1 MDMIS
6 TSKITKQNAS
16 TFQKEMA
23 WLSDQIDQRLELFFQ
38 NTDTEKKPITPPN
51 LQEDTS
57 YYASLIKKHKADES
71 ERLIVAI
78 ALANYFKPE
87 MFDRFLIKNK
97 SLDQNF
103 TEFGG
108 KKNDSL
114 GNTFIPT
121 LRTVAFILFG
131 DQISEYFRLPFY
143 FDDKHFFKVHN
154 IIILNKENH
163 SLLDSTLE
171 IGQEFL
177 QRVTTGNDFKPNYS
191 SAFPANLIK
200 TDLDWTDLVLESH
213 VFDEIDII
221 DTWLKNKNDISQNKL
236 LSKKINKGYKCLFF
250 GPPGT
255 GKTLSA
261 TLLGKKNNIDVYRV
275 DLSQVVSKYIGET
288 EKNLGSIFDVAE
300 NKNWILF
307 FDEAES
313 LFSKRTAVSDAKDKF
328 ANQETAYLLQRV
340 ENYNGLIILATNLK
354 PNIDLAFSRRL
365 QSVIHY
371 AIPNPKQRKI
381 LWRNA
386 LNGIAEISEKEIDKI
401 SKTYEISGGS
411 IKNVIQFAWLKSK
424 NKNINVTLEN
434 IMIGIRRELSKDGK
448 SFEK

>member
-1 MDMIS
+1 MIN
-6 TSKITKQNAS
+6 TSKITKQNAF
-16 TFQKEMA
+16 TFEKEMA
-23 WLSDQIDQRLELFFQ
+23 WLSNRIDQRLDLFFE
-38 NTDTEKKPITPPN
+38 NKASEIKFITPPN
-51 LQEDTS
+51 LKEDS
-57 YYASLIKKHKADES
+57 SNYASLIKKYKAEEE

-78 ALANYFKPE
+78 ALASYFKPE

-108 KKNDSL
+108 KKDNST

-131 DQISEYFRLPFY
+131 DQISEYFRLQFY
-143 FDDKHFFKVHN
+143 FEDQHFFKVHN
-154 IIILNKENH
+154 IIIIDKKNQL
-163 SLLDSTLE
+163 LLDSTLE

-177 QRVTTGNDFKPNYS
+177 QKITTGKDFKPTYS
-191 SAFPANLIK
+191 SAFPANLIT
-200 TDLDWTDLVLESH
+200 TDLDWSDLVLEDH
-213 VFDEIDII
+213 VFDEIDILNI
-221 DTWLKNKNDISQNKL
+221 WLKNKNEILQNKI

-261 TLLGKKNNIDVYRV
+261 TLLGKKNNLDVYRV

-288 EKNLGSIFDVAE
+288 EKNLGSIFDIAE

-371 AIPNPKQRKI
+371 AIPNSSQRKT
-381 LWRNA
+381 LWTNA
-386 LNGIAEISEKEIDKI
+386 LSGIAEINEEEIDKI
-401 SKTYEISGGS
+401 AKTYEISGGS

-424 NKNINVTLEN
+424 SKNISVTMEN
-434 IMIGIRRELSKDGK
+434 IMMGIRRELSKDGK

>member
-1 MDMIS
+1 MIS
-6 TSKITKQNAS
+6 TSEITKQNAF
-16 TFQKEMA
+16 TFEKEMA
-23 WLSDQIDQRLELFFQ
+23 WLSYRIDQRLDLFFE
-38 NTDTEKKPITPPN
+38 NSASEKNSITPPN
-51 LQEDTS
+51 LQEDS
-57 YYASLIKKHKADES
+57 SNYASLIEKYKADEE

-78 ALANYFKPE
+78 ALASYFKPE

-108 KKNDSL
+108 KKDNSS

-131 DQISEYFRLPFY
+131 GQISEYFRLQFY
-143 FDDKHFFKVHN
+143 FEDQHFFKVHN
-154 IIILNKENH
+154 IIILDKKNQL
-163 SLLDSTLE
+163 LLDSTLE

-177 QRVTTGNDFKPNYS
+177 QKVTTGKDFKPSYS
-191 SAFPANLIK
+191 SAFPANLIT
-200 TDLDWTDLVLESH
+200 TDLDWSDLVLENH

-261 TLLGKKNNIDVYRV
+261 TLLGGKNDLAVYRV

-288 EKNLGSIFDVAE
+288 EKNLGSIFDIAE

-371 AIPNPKQRKI
+371 AIPNPTQRKT

-401 SKTYEISGGS
+401 AKTYEISGGS

-424 NKNINVTLEN
+424 SKNSSVTLEN